1 MSTNGTTYSVGGP
14 FSTYATPAELPTS
27 VFSESGSIIEIH
39 AGTHVWPAT
48 DFPFNNTTIVG
59 VGGKDACILTGS
71 INGSTASQG
80 ENFISGLT
88 INGTASVPAIDM
100 KATAQRCGVHV
111 SDCIITGGTFA
122 VQNAQTAST
131 VASGDPATVVR
142 NIWSSCTKG
151 LSTNANTTAISST
164 MAGAWMTTITNAQ
177 AAAVVVGTSDLV
189 YAAANAGNMTETIT
203 SRTIVS

>member
-1 MSTNGTTYSVGGP
+1 MSGTTYSVGGP
-14 FSTYATPAELPTS
+14 FSNFATPADIPTT
-27 VFSESGSIIEIH
+27 VFSEEGNTLEIYP
-39 AGTHVWPAT
+39 GTHVWPST
-48 DFPFNNTTIVG
+48 DFPFNGTTIVG
-59 VGGKDACILTGS
+59 IGGKNACILTGS

-80 ENFISGLT
+80 ENYISGLT

-100 KATAQRCGVHV
+100 KATAQRCGIHV
-111 SDCIITGGTFA
+111 SDCIITGSTFA
-122 VQNAQTAST
+122 VQNAQTSTT

-177 AAAVVVGTSDLV
+177 AAAVVVGTADLV

>member
-48 DFPFNNTTIVG
+48 DFPFNNTTIMG
-59 VGGKDACILTGS
+59 VGGKAACTLTGS
-71 INGSTASQG
+71 INGSTASKG

-88 INGTASVPAIDM
+88 INGTASVPAVDM
-100 KATAQRCGVHV
+100 KATAQRCGIHV

-122 VQNAQTAST
+122 VQNATLAAK
-131 VASGDPATVVR
+131 VATNDPATVVR

-164 MAGAWMTTITNAQ
+164 MAGAWMTTIANTQ
-177 AAAVVVGTSDLV
+177 LPAVVVGTADLV
-189 YAAANAGNMTETIT
+189 YAGANAGNMTETVT

>member
-1 MSTNGTTYSVGGP
+1 MGTTYSVGGP
-14 FSTYATPAELPTS
+14 FSNFATPADIRLT
-27 VFSESGSIIEIH
+27 VFSVEGNTLEIYP
-39 AGTHVWPAT
+39 GTHVWPST
-48 DFPFNNTTIVG
+48 DFPFNGTTIVG
-59 VGGKDACILTGS
+59 IGGKDACIITGS

-88 INGTASVPAIDM
+88 INGTAAVPAIDM

-111 SDCIITGGTFA
+111 SDWIITGGSFA
-122 VQNAQTAST
+122 VQNAQTSTT

-164 MAGAWMTTITNAQ
+164 MAGAWMTTIADTQ
-177 AAAVVVGTSDLV
+177 APAVVVGTADLL
-189 YAAANAGNMTETIT
+189 YAAANAGNMTEVVT

>member
-71 INGSTASQG
+71 INGSTASKG

-164 MAGAWMTTITNAQ
+164 MAGAWMTTIANTQ
-177 AAAVVVGTSDLV
+177 APAVVVGTADLV

>member
-1 MSTNGTTYSVGGP
+1 MSGTTYSVGGP
-14 FSTYATPAELPTS
+14 FSNFATPADIPTS
-27 VFSESGSIIEIH
+27 VFSEEGNTLEIYP
-39 AGTHVWPAT
+39 GTHVWPAT
-48 DFPFNNTTIVG
+48 DFPFNGTTIVG
-59 VGGKDACILTGS
+59 IGGKNACILTGS
-71 INGSTASQG
+71 INGSTASKG

-88 INGTASVPAIDM
+88 INGTASVPAVDM

-111 SDCIITGGTFA
+111 SDCIMTGGSFA

-164 MAGAWMTTITNAQ
+164 MAGAWMTTIANTQ
-177 AAAVVVGTSDLV
+177 APAVVVGTADLV

>member
-1 MSTNGTTYSVGGP
+1 MSGTTYSVGGP
-14 FSTYATPAELPTS
+14 FSNFATPADIPTT
-27 VFSESGSIIEIH
+27 VFSEEGNTLEIYP
-39 AGTHVWPAT
+39 GTHTWPST
-48 DFPFNNTTIVG
+48 DFDMNNTTIVG
-59 VGGKDACILTGS
+59 IGGKNACILTGS
-71 INGSTASQG
+71 INLGASATG
-80 ENFISGLT
+80 DNYISGLT
-88 INGTASVPAIDM
+88 INGTAAVPAIDV
-100 KATAQRCGVHV
+100 KTPETRCGIHV
-111 SDCIITGGTFA
+111 SDCILTTSSLA
-122 VQNAQTAST
+122 VRNHTPTST

-177 AAAVVVGTSDLV
+177 AAAVVVGTADLV

>member
-1 MSTNGTTYSVGGP
+1 MNGATYSVGGP
-14 FSTYATPAELPTS
+14 FSNFATPADIPTS

-71 INGSTASQG
+71 INGSTTSQG
-80 ENFISGLT
+80 ENFVSGLT
-88 INGTASVPAIDM
+88 INGTASVPAINM
-100 KATAQRCGVHV
+100 KATAQRCGIHV

-122 VQNAQTAST
+122 VQNST
-131 VASGDPATVVR
+131 LAAKVATNDPATVVR
-142 NIWSSCTKG
+142 NIWSTCTKG
-151 LSTNANTTAISST
+151 LSTNANTTAVSST
-164 MAGAWMTTITNAQ
+164 MAGAWMTSISNTQ
-177 AAAVVVGTSDLV
+177 LPAVVVGVADLV
-189 YAAANAGNMTETIT
+189 YAGANAGNMTETVT

>member
-1 MSTNGTTYSVGGP
+1 MSGTIYSVGGP
-14 FSTYATPAELPTS
+14 FSNFATPADIPVT
-27 VFSESGSIIEIH
+27 VFSVEGNTLEIYP
-39 AGTHVWPAT
+39 GTHVWPST
-48 DFPFNNTTIVG
+48 DFPFNGTTTVG

-100 KATAQRCGVHV
+100 KATAQRCGIHV

-164 MAGAWMTTITNAQ
+164 MAGAWMTTITTTQ
-177 AAAVVVGTSDLV
+177 AAAVVVGTADLV

>member
-1 MSTNGTTYSVGGP
+1 MSGTIYSVGGP
-14 FSTYATPAELPTS
+14 FSNFATPADIPTS
-27 VFSESGSIIEIH
+27 VFSEEGNTIEVYP
-39 AGTHVWPAT
+39 GTHVWPST
-48 DFPFNNTTIVG
+48 DFPFNATTIGG
-59 VGGKDACILTGS
+59 VGGKDACIITGS

-88 INGTASVPAIDM
+88 INGTAAVPAIDM

-111 SDCIITGGTFA
+111 SDCIITGGSFA
-122 VQNAQTAST
+122 VQNAQTSTT

-142 NIWSSCTKG
+142 NIWSNCTKG

-164 MAGAWMTTITNAQ
+164 MAGAWMTTITTTQ
-177 AAAVVVGTSDLV
+177 APAVVVGTADLV
-189 YAAANAGNMTETIT
+189 YAAANAGNMTETVT